1 MSKVQ
6 GARSPKTFPNECILK
21 EGVQGMR
28 NMSNRSV
35 LKYMRIANMS
45 NDAEITL

>member
-1 MSKVQ
+1 M
-6 GARSPKTFPNECILK
+6 ILE

-35 LKYMRIANMS
+35 LEYMRIANIS